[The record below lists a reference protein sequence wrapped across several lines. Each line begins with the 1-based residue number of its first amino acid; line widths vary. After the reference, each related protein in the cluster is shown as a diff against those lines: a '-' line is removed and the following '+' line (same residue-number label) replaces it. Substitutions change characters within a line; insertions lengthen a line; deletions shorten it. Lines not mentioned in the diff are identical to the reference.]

1 MERVVEIKWKQERIV
16 ASVHYPADRGP
27 FEARSEEQSGKR
39 LPLTVICHGFVGSRI
54 GVDRLFVNAARLL
67 ADEGHIVVR
76 FDYAGCGESTG
87 EYGDLGIDAMLEQ
100 TQAVLDYA
108 LQCGD
113 VDPQRVTLIGHS
125 LGGAIALL
133 TAVRDTRVKRLILW
147 SAVAY
152 PFNDIVNIIG
162 RKRYDESVKKGRTDY
177 LGYAFTPNYFETL
190 GRHQPFQ
197 EASKFQGD
205 VLLIHGTSDD
215 VIPAD
220 YTFLYQK
227 VFWMRSDG
235 QCDKEIVFQADHT
248 YSNGEHREQLYSKTL
263 EWLRQWED
271 RQEQWAHWTI

>member
-1 MERVVEIKWKQERIV
+1 MERIVEVKWKQERIV

-27 FEARSEEQSGKR
+27 YDARTEEQSGKR

-87 EYGDLGIDAMLEQ
+87 VYGDLGIDAMLEQ

-133 TAVRDTRVKRLILW
+133 TAGRD
-147 SAVAY
+147 SQ
-152 PFNDIVNIIG
+152 
-162 RKRYDESVKKGRTDY
+162 TDY
-177 LGYAFTPNYFETL
+177 LGYTFTPNYFETL

-248 YSNGEHREQLYSKTL
+248 YSNGEHREQLYDKTL
-263 EWLRQWED
+263 EWLRQWEY
-271 RQEQWAHWTI
+271 RQEKWTHWTI